1 MASGDTQILQNPG
14 LSGTVT
20 LNGIDYQLSGINED
34 ELLIFQSEI
43 ETQLG
48 TVRSNVGLLVRDRVN
63 AILTGLRI
71 AKAKIPGNPTFKGIK
86 ANSSELG
93 WSYIRPGHIMRTAA
107 ASETCNNVWD
117 FAFTSNATTDAKRN
131 WVGFDATP
139 YASPITVDKNAMMV
153 LLGLVP
159 FSPSP
164 TVQEIQIDHNN
175 TSYNPEVVDYGLY
188 LGDAPEGI
196 GLAPIQTRY
205 LAPTD
210 KFLMKSRNR
219 FTATQQIRLFGITFG
234 LGSYMKTDMYTT
246 VAT

>member
-1 MASGDTQILQNPG
+1 LQNPA

-20 LNGIDYQLSGINED
+20 LNGIDYQLSGINDD

-71 AKAKIPGNPTFKGIK
+71 AKAKINGNPTFKGIK

-93 WSYIRPGHIMRTAA
+93 WSYIRPGHIMRTT
-107 ASETCNNVWD
+107 SGTETCTNVWD
-117 FAFTSNATTDAKRN
+117 YAFTANATGDAKK
-131 WVGFDATP
+131 GFLGINAWADP
-139 YASPITVDKNAMMV
+139 LTVDKNAMMV

-159 FSPSP
+159 FTVSP
-164 TVQEIQIDHNN
+164 TIMEIQIDHNN

-210 KFLMKSRNR
+210 KFRMMTRNR
-219 FTATQQIRLFGITFG
+219 FTATQQIRPFGVTFG
-234 LGSYMKTDMYTT
+234 LGSYMKTDMYTS